1 MSAITLT
8 DLRCEYMTNPLGL
21 GERTP
26 RLSWRLLA
34 PHRGAAQCA
43 YQIRA
48 APSISELD
56 KPAAQLWDSGRID
69 SGESLHHRYAG
80 AALRSGQRCCWQVRI
95 WDEHGAVTAWSEPA
109 WWEMG
114 LLDAA
119 DWAAQWI
126 TPGWEEDPTISQ
138 PSPLLR
144 RDFTLTAAV
153 VARARLYITA
163 QGLYV
168 CEINGHR
175 VGDALLTPGWTSYH
189 HRLLVQSYDVTELL
203 QDGANTLGAILG
215 EGWYR
220 GRIGAV
226 GGLRCAYG
234 ETLGLLAQLV
244 IHHADGTV
252 TTVASDEHWQ
262 AATGPILSSGIYDGE
277 HYDARC
283 ERRGWSL
290 PGGGDHDWQSVR
302 VLAQPLT
309 HLESSPGPHVR
320 IQEEL
325 PSVAA
330 TLRDACHA
338 LYDFGENIA
347 GWTRIAVRGEAG
359 VRVILRHA
367 EALDADGA
375 LYTANLRS
383 AQQTEQYILRG
394 DGVEVYAP
402 HFTYHG
408 FRYVEV
414 ETSAPLSAPLQI
426 TGIVVYSDL
435 ETTGNFACS
444 DARLNQLQRNIVRS
458 QRGNFIDI
466 PTDCP
471 QRDERLGWA
480 GDAQVFAP
488 TACFNMQC
496 APFFSK
502 WLRDLAADQRPDGA
516 YPVAAPM
523 PSSAVKEL
531 SGGSMATL
539 PIQVEPGYGVAGYSD
554 AGVIVPW
561 TLYLCYGDPAIL
573 TEHYT
578 SMARWIENLALKAG
592 DDLIWSSWFQFGDWL
607 ALNAPTL
614 NDLVATAYFA
624 HSTYLLAQIAHVL
637 GKREDAERYRTR
649 WEAIRRAFVARFV
662 QPDGAIQPDTQSAY
676 VLALAFDLLPET
688 LRAQAAQRLVA
699 LIRARNNHLSTG
711 FMGTPHLC
719 EVLVRASYL
728 DVAYDLLLQESYPS
742 WLYPLTHGAT
752 TIWERWNG
760 VQPDGVFFNPAM
772 NSFNHYAYGAIGDWL
787 YHRVGGIDCDVTA
800 PGYQHVLVR
809 PQPGGGITW
818 ARTTLHSPYG
828 EIVVKWEIVNRAFT
842 LDVIVPPNTT
852 ATVTL
857 PTQGVTLESGQT
869 LQSGAMGVL
878 KIVRSDHVA
887 DITVGAGAYHF
898 TAPYT
903 PISSLPS
910 PPPNCDYRAPRFS
923 IHTSVSGIYADEAA
937 RAAVLTALPD
947 TAPALAALLEQNRRR
962 PYSLDQLAILAPA
975 ILTPENLAHID
986 QQLAAL

>member
-1 MSAITLT
+1 
-8 DLRCEYMTNPLGL
+8 
-21 GERTP
+21 
-26 RLSWRLLA
+26 
-34 PHRGAAQCA
+34 
-43 YQIRA
+43 
-48 APSISELD
+48 
-56 KPAAQLWDSGRID
+56 
-69 SGESLHHRYAG
+69 
-80 AALRSGQRCCWQVRI
+80 
-95 WDEHGAVTAWSEPA
+95 
-109 WWEMG
+109 MG

-119 DWAAQWI
+119 DWTAQWI
-126 TPGWEEDPTISQ
+126 APGWDEDPATPQ

-144 RDFTLTAAV
+144 RDFTLPSPA
-153 VARARLYITA
+153 ARARLYITA
-163 QGLYV
+163 HGLYIG
-168 CEINGHR
+168 EINGRR
-175 VGDALLTPGWTSYH
+175 VGSDCLTPGWTSYH
-189 HRLLVQSYDVTELL
+189 HRLLVQSYDVTDLL
-203 QDGANTLGAILG
+203 NAGDNTIGAILG

-252 TTVASDEHWQ
+252 TTIASDERWQ

-277 HYDARC
+277 HYDARR

-290 PGGGDHDWQSVR
+290 PGGEDHNWQPVR

-309 HLESSPGPHVR
+309 HLEPSPGLYVR

-325 PSVAA
+325 PPVAV

-338 LYDFGENIA
+338 IYDFGENIA

-359 VRVILRHA
+359 VHVTLRHA
-367 EALDADGA
+367 EALDAEGS

-383 AQQTEQYILRG
+383 AQQTDHYILRG
-394 DGVEVYAP
+394 DGVEVFAP

-414 ETSAPLSAPLQI
+414 ETAAPLSAPLQI

-435 ETTGNFACS
+435 ETTGSFACS

-471 QRDERLGWA
+471 QRDERLGWS
-480 GDAQVFAP
+480 GDAQVFAA

-502 WLRDLAADQRPDGA
+502 WLRDLAADQRPSGA
-516 YPVAAPM
+516 YPIAAPM

-531 SGGSMATL
+531 SGGGMAIM
-539 PIQVEPGYGVAGYSD
+539 PIQVDPGYGVAGYSD

-561 TLYLCYGDPAIL
+561 MLYLRYGDRDVLA
-573 TEHYT
+573 EHYA
-578 SMARWIENLALKAG
+578 SMARWIEDLARKAG
-592 DDLIWSSWFQFGDWL
+592 GDLIWSGWFQFGDWL
-607 ALNAPTL
+607 ALDAPTL

-624 HSTYLLAQIAHVL
+624 HSTHLLAQIAHVL

-649 WEAIRRAFVARFV
+649 WETIRGAFVARFV
-662 QPDGAIQPDTQSAY
+662 QPDGAIQPEAQSAY
-676 VLALAFDLLPET
+676 VLALTHDLLPAT
-688 LRAQAAQRLVA
+688 LRDQAAERLVA

-719 EVLVRASYL
+719 DVLAHAGYL

-742 WLYPLTHGAT
+742 WLYPLAHAAT

-760 VQPDGVFFNPAM
+760 IQPDGAFFNPAM

-787 YHRVGGIDCDVTA
+787 YRTIGGVDGDATS
-800 PGYQHVLVR
+800 PGYRHVIVR
-809 PQPGGGITW
+809 PQPGGNITW
-818 ARTTLHSPYG
+818 AHTTLHSLYG
-828 EIVVKWEIVNRAFT
+828 TIDVKWEIAAQVFT
-842 LDVIVPPNTT
+842 LDVVAPPNTT
-852 ATVTL
+852 ATITL
-857 PTQGVTLESGQT
+857 PTCGDVCEGGQPLQLASPDVLAVAQGDRTCS
-869 LQSGAMGVL
+869 
-878 KIVRSDHVA
+878 
-887 DITVGAGAYHF
+887 ITVTAGAYRF
-898 TAPYT
+898 KAPYA
-903 PISSLPS
+903 PIPPLPS
-910 PPPNCDYRAPRFS
+910 PPPNPHYCAPRFS
-923 IHTSVSGIYADEAA
+923 IHTSVSSIYADEAA
-937 RAAVLTALPD
+937 RTAVLTALPD
-947 TAPALAALLEQNRRR
+947 AARALAALLEQNRRR
-962 PYSLDQLAILAPA
+962 PYSLDQLAILAPDL
-975 ILTPENLAHID
+975 LTPEHLAVINRC
-986 QQLAAL
+986 LADL